1 VRLAAFVDARLSAVA
16 ASQVA
21 VDFGIVKDAYTFQL
35 LEPFAGDAVHRAGE
49 TDDSGFRLDRDGTRR
64 LSGYAGQTATPPRR
78 GRRTHACPMRDGRG
92 LLNPSLLYFAE
103 TARCGSIRQAADR
116 LHVAPSAISRQILL
130 LEHELGA
137 PLLTRSRRGV
147 VPTEQGQL
155 VCHFVESAGRDLE
168 RLRSAVDDLNEL
180 RCGRVFVAAVEAATG
195 RVLPACFA
203 AFQGAHP
210 GVSIQVRIAGT
221 HQVAEAVLREEAHIG
236 VALDPPYRSELLL
249 RMRWPQPL
257 QAVVCP
263 DHPLA
268 AKAGLSIAAVL
279 AVPHSLPDRSFGIR
293 TLIEKAAALADAT
306 PMPLV
311 ETNSLDMAKC
321 LAIAGHSATVLP
333 PEVIVRELASG
344 QLRAIPLLD
353 APLARASI
361 DVFIARGRVLPRA
374 AEVLLAALKRAMAG
388 HRL

>member
-1 VRLAAFVDARLSAVA
+1 
-16 ASQVA
+16 
-21 VDFGIVKDAYTFQL
+21 
-35 LEPFAGDAVHRAGE
+35 
-49 TDDSGFRLDRDGTRR
+49 
-64 LSGYAGQTATPPRR
+64 
-78 GRRTHACPMRDGRG
+78 MREGRG
-92 LLNPSLLYFAE
+92 LLNASLSYFAE
-103 TARCGSIRQAADR
+103 VVRCGSIRQAADR
-116 LHVAPSAISRQILL
+116 LHVAPSAISRQISL

-137 PLLTRSRRGV
+137 LLLTRSRRGV

-155 VCHFVESAGRDLE
+155 VSHFVGGVGRDLE
-168 RLRSAVDDLNEL
+168 RLRGAVDDVNEL
-180 RCGRVFVAAVEAATG
+180 RCGHVSIAAVEAVTG
-195 RVLPACFA
+195 RVLPACFTV
-203 AFQGAHP
+203 FQGAHP
-210 GVSIQVRIAGT
+210 GVSIQVKIAGT

-236 VALDPPYRSELLL
+236 IALDPPYRSELLL

-268 AKAGLSIAAVL
+268 ANTGLSLAAVL

-293 TLIEKAAALADAT
+293 TLIDKAAARAGVA
-306 PMPLV
+306 PAPLV

-344 QLRAIPLLD
+344 QVRAVPLLD

-361 DVFIARGRVLPRA
+361 DVFTARGRVLPRA
-374 AEVLLAALKRAMAG
+374 AEALLAAVKRAVAG
-388 HRL
+388 HRP